1 MAAFV
6 PGNTARAHPWREGV
20 HWAKDEHADL
30 FAFTLDRPSGHFS
43 PTTRGR
49 DYAISRDLIHR
60 ESQSTTPAGSPTGLR
75 Y

>member
-30 FAFTLDRPSGHFS
+30 FAFTLDKTGPSS
-43 PTTRGR
+43 TARGR
-49 DYAISRDLIHR
+49 PHGGGPLAN
-60 ESQSTTPAGSPTGLR
+60 A
-75 Y
+75 